1 MSITFW
7 PFLAFFGQKTHP
19 KNSSN
24 VKILKFPGFWDLIWY
39 CLLSKKSNFLGL
51 VFDMKC
57 GCVHTPPSHPL
68 KPAAAAIRSSVPLR
82 YSEAKEL
89 SVCGFCGFFNSKN
102 NSSNRNCS
110 PSLDSQ
116 KSPNQIQKCLEFCE
130 NDFVPECFDEKNWV
144 NHDFILHNWVDYFWM
159 PMFFSERK
167 KKSQSK
173 TTHVQSP

>member
-57 GCVHTPPSHPL
+57 GCVRTPPSHPL
-68 KPAAAAIRSSVPLR
+68 KTAAAAIRSSVPLR

-130 NDFVPECFDEKNWV
+130 NDFVPECFDEKKLSKPRFHPTQLSWLLLNANV
-144 NHDFILHNWVDYFWM
+144 
-159 PMFFSERK
+159 FFGKE